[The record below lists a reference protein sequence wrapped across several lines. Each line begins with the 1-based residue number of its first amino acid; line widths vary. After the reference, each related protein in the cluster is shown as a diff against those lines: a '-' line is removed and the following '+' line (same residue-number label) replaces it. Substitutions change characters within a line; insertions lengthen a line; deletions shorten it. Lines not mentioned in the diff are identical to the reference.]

1 MVVILTFSISYSIYG
16 ILKGIEASE
25 IGVEKAEMYR
35 YYFVIVLSSVVYLVF
50 MLFYKRIIKNLDKHL
65 AQPLLQ
71 RLIHQ
76 SEIRKNALIVGAFLF
91 TIGFAIQFTIALL

>member
-1 MVVILTFSISYSIYG
+1 MLNRLNRKFDYCIIFSD
-16 ILKGIEASE
+16 
-25 IGVEKAEMYR
+25 
-35 YYFVIVLSSVVYLVF
+35 
-50 MLFYKRIIKNLDKHL
+50 LFQLFIKHNPDTIIKNLDKHL